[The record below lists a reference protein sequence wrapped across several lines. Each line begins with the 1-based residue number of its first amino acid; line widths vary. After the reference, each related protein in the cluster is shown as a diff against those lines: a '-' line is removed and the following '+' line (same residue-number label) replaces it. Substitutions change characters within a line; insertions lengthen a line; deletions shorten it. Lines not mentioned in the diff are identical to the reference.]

1 MARENKNQKAEC
13 GIAGIGIKRQL
24 PSHILQREGSF
35 GPLWVFSQMEP
46 PIRVP
51 VSQGKGTA
59 NPCNCLS
66 EKEGTANPCTC
77 LSDKKGTANPCTCL
91 SDKGNH
97 LSVYPSLRQRELR
110 ILVSQTKREPPIQ
123 HEVVSQTKDVTE
135 RRTQVTLVTGLHH

>member
-1 MARENKNQKAEC
+1 MDRSGFSARWN
-13 GIAGIGIKRQL
+13 RQSEYL
-24 PSHILQREGSF
+24 SLREREPPIRVTVSQRKK
-35 GPLWVFSQMEP
+35 EP

-51 VSQGKGTA
+51 VSQTKREPLIRVPVSQTKGTA
-59 NPCNCLS
+59 NL
-66 EKEGTANPCTC
+66 
-77 LSDKKGTANPCTCL
+77 CTCL

>member
-1 MARENKNQKAEC
+1 MSRENKNQKAEC
-13 GIAGIGIKRQL
+13 AIAGIGIKRQL

-59 NPCNCLS
+59 I
-66 EKEGTANPCTC
+66 PCTC

-97 LSVYPSLRQRELR
+97 LSVYPSLRQREPPIR
-110 ILVSQTKREPPIQ
+110 VPVSQTKREPPIQ
-123 HEVVSQTKDVTE
+123 REVVSQTKDVTE
-135 RRTQVTLVTGLHH
+135 RRTRVTLVTGLHH